1 MELLVTTAVW
11 IFILTHID
19 TLVVLT
25 AFCTDANYKLPELI
39 VGHYIGF
46 TVGLLVAITGAI
58 IATDLFQESAFLLGL
73 VPLGLG
79 IWGLSRQGPDHSSE
93 SSPAAP
99 PTRSGRATV
108 VVIAGVG
115 LSGENIA
122 VFVPFFATLSTSELL
137 SIFVLYLVAAGF
149 VFLLALF
156 LGRRAHESKLPNW
169 VEELLV
175 PGSLITVGLY
185 VLLAGWLAG

>member
-11 IFILTHID
+11 IFIFTHID

-25 AFCTDANYKLPELI
+25 AFCADVNYKLPELI

-46 TVGLLVAITGAI
+46 TIGLLVALFGAI
-58 IATDLFQESAFLLGL
+58 IATDLFQEYAFLLGF

-79 IWGLSRQGPDHSSE
+79 IWGISRRSSDRSSE
-93 SSPAAP
+93 TSPSSP
-99 PTRSGRATV
+99 PTRFGRATI

-122 VFVPFFATLSTSELL
+122 VFVPFFSTLSTSELL
-137 SIFVLYLVAAGF
+137 LIAVLYFAAAGVIFV
-149 VFLLALF
+149 LALF
-156 LGRRAHESKLPNW
+156 LGRRTHESRLPNW
-169 VEELLV
+169 VEKLLV

-185 VLLAGWLAG
+185 VLAAGWFAA